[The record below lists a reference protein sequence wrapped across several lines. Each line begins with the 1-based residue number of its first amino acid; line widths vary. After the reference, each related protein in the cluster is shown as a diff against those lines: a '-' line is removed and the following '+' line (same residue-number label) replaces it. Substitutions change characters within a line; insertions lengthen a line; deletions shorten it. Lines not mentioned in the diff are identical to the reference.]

1 MVGENAD
8 EAVLT
13 HRVIDPKVP
22 LASSL
27 PGVLCTLMADHAPC
41 QVCGTTDRDPF
52 IQTKGMDLYR
62 CRNCAVVFM
71 DPMPDPAAVEDLYSD
86 AYDGATKGYFA
97 KVKSKLR
104 RSRGRVRQ
112 LQRYVKSGRFLDVG
126 TNGGFMAKTASDAG
140 YDAWGI
146 EPDPISVAYAREHY
160 PEIHVFQGFIEEF
173 VETPDGAEPFDA
185 VYCSEVLEHVP
196 DVNTFVGAIA
206 RATKPGGVL
215 YLTTP
220 DIAHWRVPA
229 NVLDWDSFF
238 PPSHC
243 IYFTPSSLTQ
253 LLSRHGFSIFR
264 KRLAFK
270 PGIKVFARRL

>member
-1 MVGENAD
+1 
-8 EAVLT
+8 LT
-13 HRVIDPKVP
+13 HRVIGPKVP
-22 LASSL
+22 LASPL
-27 PGVLCTLMADHAPC
+27 LGVLSNLMADPSPC
-41 QVCGTTDRDPF
+41 QVCGATDREPF

-97 KVKSKLR
+97 KVESKLR

-112 LQRYVKSGRFLDVG
+112 LQRYVTAGRFLDVG
-126 TNGGFMAKTASDAG
+126 TNGGFMAKAAREAG

-146 EPDPISVAYAREHY
+146 EPDPISVAYARDHY
-160 PEIHVFQGFIEEF
+160 PDIHVFQGFIEEF
-173 VETPDGAEPFDA
+173 VETPEGAEPFDA

-196 DVNTFVGAIA
+196 DVNNFVGAIA

>member
-1 MVGENAD
+1 MTN
-8 EAVLT
+8 
-13 HRVIDPKVP
+13 
-22 LASSL
+22 SS
-27 PGVLCTLMADHAPC
+27 PC
-41 QVCGTTDRDPF
+41 QVCASTDREPF
-52 IQTKGMDLYR
+52 IQTKGMELFR
-62 CRNCAVVFM
+62 CRSCGVVFM

-97 KVKSKLR
+97 KVESKLR

-112 LQRYVKSGRFLDVG
+112 LRRYVRSARFLDVG
-126 TNGGFMAKTASDAG
+126 TNGGFMAKAAHDAVFE
-140 YDAWGI
+140 AWGI
-146 EPDPISVAYAREHY
+146 EPDPVSVSYARQHY
-160 PEIHVFQGFIEEF
+160 PDIHVFQGFIEEF
-173 VETPDGAEPFDA
+173 VETADAETPFDA

-196 DVNTFVGAIA
+196 DVNSFVGAIA

-220 DIAHWRVPA
+220 DIAHRRVPD
-229 NVLDWDSFF
+229 NVLEWDSFF

-243 IYFTPSSLTQ
+243 IYFTPASLTQ
-253 LLSRHGFSIFR
+253 LLSRHGYSIFR